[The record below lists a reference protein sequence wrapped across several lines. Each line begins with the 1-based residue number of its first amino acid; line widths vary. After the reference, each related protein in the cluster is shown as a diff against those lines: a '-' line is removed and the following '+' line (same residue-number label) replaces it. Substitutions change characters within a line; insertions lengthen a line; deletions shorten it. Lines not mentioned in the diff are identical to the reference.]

1 MPPEEAGQPNR
12 RYRIARLVVLP
23 ADGVIGVFDE
33 RIDVVDGQ
41 VDGALDGRGEGGEI
55 GAFEHEGVERLFLRE
70 RGGGAH
76 DFGFEAL
83 HVEVVAFAFDDGFP
97 EFGIA
102 FHAPDVHRLLA
113 VRTPMLAFSPCMRRT
128 SGSWSRLDRKTGMCS
143 SAAI

>member
-12 RYRIARLVVLP
+12 HYRIVRLVVLP

-83 HVEVVAFAFDDGFP
+83 HVEVVFPRIRDCLPCPGCAPTPSASRSWRSGRASGPDGW
-97 EFGIA
+97 
-102 FHAPDVHRLLA
+102 R
-113 VRTPMLAFSPCMRRT
+113 
-128 SGSWSRLDRKTGMCS
+128 
-143 SAAI
+143 